1 MTTEYIDEPLLTD
14 FGVVMIDQ
22 VRKMAGVIKALG
34 DPTRLRIIRML
45 ASNPEDTLCVADLA
59 ARLGSTQPAASQHIK
74 VLKNVGIL
82 EANKVG
88 FRVYYRINTN
98 VFLAYKADMD
108 DLFEMAFAH
117 CPRMGACEE
126 HKD

>member
-1 MTTEYIDEPLLTD
+1 
-14 FGVVMIDQ
+14 
-22 VRKMAGVIKALG
+22 
-34 DPTRLRIIRML
+34 ML

-74 VLKNVGIL
+74 ALKNVGIL

-88 FRVYYRINTN
+88 FRIYYRINTS
-98 VFLAYKADMD
+98 VLHAYKANMD
-108 DLFEMAFAH
+108 ELFEMAFAR

-126 HKD
+126 HKN

>member
-1 MTTEYIDEPLLTD
+1 
-14 FGVVMIDQ
+14 MIDQ
-22 VRKMAGVIKALG
+22 VRKMADVFKSLG
-34 DPTRLRIIRML
+34 DPTRLMIIRML

-98 VFLAYKADMD
+98 VMLAYKTDLD
-108 DLFEMAFAH
+108 ELFEMAFTR
-117 CPRMGACEE
+117 CPRISTCEE
-126 HKD
+126 DKD

>member
-1 MTTEYIDEPLLTD
+1 
-14 FGVVMIDQ
+14 MIEQ
-22 VRKMAGVIKALG
+22 VRKMAEVFKALG

-98 VFLAYKADMD
+98 VLLTYKADMD
-108 DLFEMAFAH
+108 ELLELAFTR
-117 CPRMGACEE
+117 CPRMGAREE

>member
-1 MTTEYIDEPLLTD
+1 
-14 FGVVMIDQ
+14 MIDQ
-22 VRKMAGVIKALG
+22 VRKMADVFKALG

-59 ARLGSTQPAASQHIK
+59 AKLGGTQPAASQHIK
-74 VLKNVGIL
+74 ALKNIGIL

-98 VFLAYKADMD
+98 VLLTYKADMD
-108 DLFEMAFAH
+108 KLFEMAFTH
-117 CPRMGACEE
+117 CPRMGTCEE

>member
-1 MTTEYIDEPLLTD
+1 
-14 FGVVMIDQ
+14 MIEQ
-22 VRKMAGVIKALG
+22 VRKMAEVFKALG

-59 ARLGSTQPAASQHIK
+59 TRLGSTQPAASQHIK

-82 EANKVG
+82 EANKMG

-98 VFLAYKADMD
+98 VLRAYKADLD
-108 DLFEMAFAH
+108 ELFEMAFVR
-117 CPRMGACEE
+117 CPQIGACEE
-126 HKD
+126 DKD

>member
-1 MTTEYIDEPLLTD
+1 
-14 FGVVMIDQ
+14 MIDQ
-22 VRKMAGVIKALG
+22 VRKMADVFKALG

-59 ARLGSTQPAASQHIK
+59 SRLGFTQPAASQHIK

-98 VFLAYKADMD
+98 VMLAYKADMD
-108 DLFEMAFAH
+108 ELFEMAFAR
-117 CPRMGACEE
+117 CPQMGTCEE
-126 HKD
+126 HKN

>member
-1 MTTEYIDEPLLTD
+1 
-14 FGVVMIDQ
+14 MIDQ
-22 VRKMAGVIKALG
+22 VRKMANVFKALG

-59 ARLGSTQPAASQHIK
+59 DRLGSTQPAASQHIK

-88 FRVYYRINTN
+88 YRVYYRINTT
-98 VFLAYKADMD
+98 VLFDRKAEMD
-108 DLFEMAFAH
+108 ELFAMAFEK
-117 CPRMGACEE
+117 CPEMGECEK
-126 HKD
+126 HKE

>member
-1 MTTEYIDEPLLTD
+1 
-14 FGVVMIDQ
+14 MIDQ
-22 VRKMAGVIKALG
+22 VRKTADVFKALG

-59 ARLGSTQPAASQHIK
+59 GRLGSTQPAASQHIK
-74 VLKNVGIL
+74 VLKNIGIL

-88 FRVYYRINTN
+88 FRVYYRINTKAL
-98 VFLAYKADMD
+98 LAYKADMD
-108 DLFEMAFAH
+108 ELFEMAFVR
-117 CPRMGACEE
+117 CPWMGTCEE